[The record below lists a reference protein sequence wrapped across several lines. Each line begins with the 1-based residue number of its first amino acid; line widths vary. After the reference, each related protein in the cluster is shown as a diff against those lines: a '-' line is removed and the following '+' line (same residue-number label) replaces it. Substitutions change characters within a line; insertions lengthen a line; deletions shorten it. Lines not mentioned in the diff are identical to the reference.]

1 MKKFLKDI
9 FFIIIGSFIL
19 AFGVNV
25 FLVPNEISAGGVSGI
40 ATVLY
45 IVFKV
50 PLSATVISV
59 NLLLFVFGW
68 RTLTKKELLK
78 SLIGIIFLSAFLE
91 ITLYFPKYTDDL
103 LMSAI
108 FGGLICGFGIS
119 LVIMRGASTGG
130 TDMFAMMVSK
140 KMSGLSYAAIIFIT
154 DAVIVAVSG
163 VAFSSIT
170 IMFYA
175 AICLFFQAK
184 VVDLF
189 AVMGSIAKQIQVVSD
204 KAEIIAEKI
213 LESGRGVTGV
223 YIKGFYTGKDKMMLM
238 CVAKSR
244 ELGRVIK
251 IIKNADKFA
260 FITIGEVK
268 EVIGEGFKNIEE

>member
-1 MKKFLKDI
+1 MKKFLIDTLY
-9 FFIIIGSFIL
+9 IIIGSFIL

-59 NLLLFVFGW
+59 NLLLFIFGW

-78 SLIGIIFLSAFLE
+78 SLTGIIFLSLFLE
-91 ITLYFPKYTDDL
+91 ITLYLPKYTDDL
-103 LMSAI
+103 LLSAV

-130 TDMFAMMVSK
+130 TDMFAIMVSK
-140 KMSGLSYAAIIFIT
+140 KLSGVSYAGIIFIT
-154 DAVIVAVSG
+154 DAVIVGISG
-163 VAFSSIT
+163 FAFSSIT

-175 AICLFFQAK
+175 AICLYFQAK

-189 AVMGSIAKQIQVVSD
+189 AVMGSIAKQIQIVSD

-244 ELGRVIK
+244 ELGKVIK
-251 IIKNADKFA
+251 IIKDTDKFA